1 MVRII
6 INERQFRKLIE
17 GNIENTAPDFEGKQ
31 EEYNDSETSITTNVT
46 DRNGDVKRG
55 KPFNTDDYAS
65 TQISQNYWF
74 QGLRGGRI

>member
-55 KPFNTDDYAS
+55 KPFNTDDYAN

>member
-46 DRNGDVKRG
+46 DRNGDVKRA